1 MIKPHISYPAAM
13 RTVSKPKPTSP
24 PFSLK
29 KTVATKAAA
38 APRKGTAVDWSKGTV
53 THGGGVAAT
62 IQALRRTR
70 GPNKNPTKEQVAI
83 RFDRDVLTAFRSA
96 GPGWQTRMNTA
107 LKEWLASKERKS
119 KVRRA
124 HSDG

>member
-1 MIKPHISYPAAM
+1 MKPRISYLAAM
-13 RTVSKPKPTSP
+13 RTGRKQKPTSR
-24 PFSLK
+24 PFSSK
-29 KTVATKAAA
+29 EGVATKAAA
-38 APRKGTAVDWSKGTV
+38 APGKGGAIDWSKGAV

-83 RFDRDVLTAFRSA
+83 RFDREVLAAFRSE

-107 LKEWLASKERKS
+107 LKEWLAAKQRKA

-124 HSDG
+124 HTDS